1 MAIAVVVR
9 SAPAAL
15 MQILS
20 PAPARGGQRGGRA
33 PLDRLRFVGLFTVG
47 NIMGMQHPSGMSWSV
62 LAAAFVLAAP
72 LRADLAETS
81 PFLPG
86 NADVTAAAAGPAGPL
101 ELRGVMSTQDGLAYC
116 IYESAKKKDVW
127 VGVNETGHDFVV
139 KSADSSSDSVSVQ
152 YQGRSVKLT
161 LRTAKVASAAPAAA
175 GGAGAI
181 NQVALNPSPADEQ
194 KRLDAVAQEVRRRKQ
209 EREKAVLDSQNGV
222 TSPPAPNRL
231 PGAVPRP

>member
-1 MAIAVVVR
+1 M
-9 SAPAAL
+9 
-15 MQILS
+15 
-20 PAPARGGQRGGRA
+20 
-33 PLDRLRFVGLFTVG
+33 G
-47 NIMGMQHPSGMSWSV
+47 NIMGMQHPSGVSWAV
-62 LAAAFVLAAP
+62 LAAAALVLAAP

-161 LRTAKVASAAPAAA
+161 LRTAKVASAGPAAA
-175 GGAGAI
+175 VPAGGGI

-194 KRLDAVAQEVRRRKQ
+194 RRLDAVAQEVRRRKQ
-209 EREKAVLDSQNGV
+209 EREKAVLESQNGG
-222 TSPPAPNRL
+222 TPPPAPNR
-231 PGAVPRP
+231 